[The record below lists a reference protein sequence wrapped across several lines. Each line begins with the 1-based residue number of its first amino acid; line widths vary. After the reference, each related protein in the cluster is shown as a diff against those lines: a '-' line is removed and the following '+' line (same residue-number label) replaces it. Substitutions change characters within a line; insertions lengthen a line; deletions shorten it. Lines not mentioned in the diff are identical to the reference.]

1 MGNGITVRWQK
12 HLEEIVQFASDLLPI
27 TYYLLPI
34 LSAFTVFRAAP
45 NYKLKLIFLTSLFI
59 FFWTFYLDIS

>member
-12 HLEEIVQFASDLLPI
+12 HLEEIVQFAWDLLPI

-45 NYKLKLIFLTSLFI
+45 NY
-59 FFWTFYLDIS
+59 

>member
-1 MGNGITVRWQK
+1 MGNGIRVRWQK
-12 HLEEIVQFASDLLPI
+12 HLEEIVQFAWDLLPI

-45 NYKLKLIFLTSLFI
+45 IYKNIATRLGVIKN
-59 FFWTFYLDIS
+59 